1 MYHNTSS
8 IDRKR
13 SAELFLRYFYTAK
26 FSPERGVLREYVT
39 EFTCF
44 LLNPFERNEKK
55 YVGVVKKRTNRGA
68 IYIKN
73 VRFWEKELISA
84 NIAF

>member
-1 MYHNTSS
+1 MVCGV
-8 IDRKR
+8 
-13 SAELFLRYFYTAK
+13 FLRYFYTAE
-26 FSPERGVLREYVT
+26 FSPKRGVLREYVT
-39 EFTCF
+39 EFTYF

-55 YVGVVKKRTNRGA
+55 YLDVVKERTNRGA

>member
-1 MYHNTSS
+1 M
-8 IDRKR
+8 
-13 SAELFLRYFYTAK
+13 
-26 FSPERGVLREYVT
+26 REYVT

-55 YVGVVKKRTNRGA
+55 YVDVVKKRTNRGA